1 MPAECSPPEKTFW
14 VYVSLWIANFFSP
27 LLYSGV
33 TTILPSIAHDFHTSA
48 ATISLIVM
56 LFAYSQGFIGTIGG
70 RMSDLFGLRKMM
82 TIGFIICFL
91 TLIGL
96 FISTNFTMLSIFRCI
111 QGIGT
116 ALLISSS
123 TAIAINITPIYK
135 RGTILGVLTSAA
147 YLGASLGPIIGG
159 AVATFL
165 GWRFLFLLL
174 MIPSIV
180 GLILFRGALRLEWC
194 TLDEEKFDTKG
205 AIMLGLGTG
214 AISLGAGLFSLYHPL
229 LYLVPLGILFL
240 IIFVY
245 MQKHTRYPII
255 NINLFT
261 KSGKFSL
268 GIISIMINFGAA
280 TAFVY
285 YSTMYFQQV
294 RGFTPLMAG
303 FFLLFKSIA
312 QFAFTPYAGKLSD
325 KIHPEYIIIVGIILC
340 TISLIGTAY
349 LNQTSSIYYI
359 YTTLFLSGLGLAIF
373 SAPSTVSALQ
383 DIPSKEIAVAS
394 SLTAT
399 SRSMG
404 ILSSQ
409 IIVSLSISHYL
420 GKATVNFETIPAF
433 LNSMKTSFLAM
444 SFVNIICLI
453 CYIILAIKIHHIDV
467 NKQKIKE

>member
-33 TTILPSIAHDFHTSA
+33 TTILPSIAHDLHTSA

-56 LFAYSQGFIGTIGG
+56 LFAYSQGFIGSIGG

-96 FISTNFTMLSIFRCI
+96 FISTNFTTLIIFRCI

-135 RGTILGVLTSAA
+135 RGSILGILTSAA

-159 AVATFL
+159 AVATFF
-165 GWRFLFLLL
+165 GWRFLFILL
-174 MIPSIV
+174 MIPSLA

-194 TLDEEKFDTKG
+194 TLDGEKFDTKG

-214 AISLGAGLFSLYHPL
+214 AISLGAGLFSMYFPL
-229 LYLVPLGILFL
+229 LYLVPIGFILL

-255 NINLFT
+255 NIDLFT

-268 GIISIMINFGAA
+268 GIISIMVNFGAA
-280 TAFVY
+280 TSFVY

-303 FFLLFKSIA
+303 FFLLFKSMA
-312 QFAFTPYAGKLSD
+312 QFGVTPYAGKLSD
-325 KIHPEYIIIVGIILC
+325 KIHPEYIVIFGIILC
-340 TISLIGTAY
+340 TVSLIGTAY
-349 LNQTSSIYYI
+349 LNETSSIYYI
-359 YTTLFLSGLGLAIF
+359 YTTLFLSGIGLAIF

-404 ILSSQ
+404 ILTSQ
-409 IIVSLSISHYL
+409 LIVSLAISHYL
-420 GKATVNFETIPAF
+420 GEKTVNPETIPLF
-433 LNSMKTSFLAM
+433 LNSMKTSFLSM
-444 SFVNIICLI
+444 SAINILCLI
-453 CYIILAIKIHHIDV
+453 GYIILAIKIHHSDTITQ
-467 NKQKIKE
+467 KQK